1 MRLETARGES
11 QVTKS
16 GFAFRRGEP
25 SCPTVVVV
33 PEAIGGVG
41 KKMASGTLVVT
52 PGLSDKRLDALF
64 FFFFFSRAQ
73 ACEKGNER
81 GLFCPVGR
89 KAMGCGH
96 LRPDPG
102 FGVGERLCI
111 LLTEVERSSA
121 PNAWKKSKL
130 RPSVF
135 KAIALGCVCR
145 P

>member
-1 MRLETARGES
+1 MLSLTKSAILGEKKGGFQRERGEKLARLETARGES

-64 FFFFFSRAQ
+64 FFFFFPVRKPAK
-73 ACEKGNER
+73 KGT
-81 GLFCPVGR
+81 
-89 KAMGCGH
+89 K
-96 LRPDPG
+96 
-102 FGVGERLCI
+102 
-111 LLTEVERSSA
+111 EVSFA
-121 PNAWKKSKL
+121 P
-130 RPSVF
+130 
-135 KAIALGCVCR
+135 
-145 P
+145 